1 MGECCF
7 PEITIGKHMGS
18 TWAGVRL
25 HASRQWRSFEKASSR
40 GAPPRL
46 AKDGGAQCGLL
57 AHIGII
63 RPIMPPGGQPA
74 LRRGQATSSWS
85 MNRDA

>member
-1 MGECCF
+1 MRQ
-7 PEITIGKHMGS
+7 
-18 TWAGVRL
+18 RL
-25 HASRQWRSFEKASSR
+25 KASSR

>member
-1 MGECCF
+1 MRQRL
-7 PEITIGKHMGS
+7 KAKL
-18 TWAGVRL
+18 AGD
-25 HASRQWRSFEKASSR
+25 SS
-40 GAPPRL
+40 AP
-46 AKDGGAQCGLL
+46 AKVGGAQCGLL

-85 MNRDA
+85 MNRDAMTKPIQYT

>member
-1 MGECCF
+1 
-7 PEITIGKHMGS
+7 MGS
-18 TWAGVRL
+18 TWGVLGSTLRDSRSRIGTVMRQRL
-25 HASRQWRSFEKASSR
+25 KASSR